1 MELNLEYI
9 KQELELLFLVRKQP
23 NKENWN
29 KLKIN
34 YLKLLTINLKL
45 ILT

>member
-1 MELNLEYI
+1 MELSLEYI
-9 KQELELLFLVRKQP
+9 KQELELLFLVRRQL

-29 KLKIN
+29 KPKMN
-34 YLKLLTINLKL
+34 YLKLLTINLKR